1 MNVAVANSAELPF
14 KKFLVYSLSLHGAL
28 FLAIAISAWL
38 QIRGNEWSGTGGEL
52 GSAKVNLVASA
63 GIPMPK
69 EPIITDSKAF
79 DPTRSLYK
87 VDPPKL
93 PEPKLDA
100 TKIPKFEKE
109 KPLPPSHPS
118 KTFESK
124 TPPPDNAVNYGRG
137 GNPDIPTGS
146 SQTPGSSAGGAMLG
160 QGGGDFATRY
170 GWYIDAATRRIE
182 GNWDVLSLDPVA
194 RNSRTLHCAVT
205 FTINRDGS
213 LKNPHITEPS
223 GNLSWDNAALRAV
236 LSSSPL
242 PPLPGDYSGAY
253 VNATYDFPRSRR

>member
-1 MNVAVANSAELPF
+1 MNVAVANPVELPF
-14 KKFLVYSLSLHGAL
+14 KKFLVYSLTLHGGL
-28 FLAIAISAWL
+28 FLAILISAWL

-52 GSAKVNLVASA
+52 GSAKVSLVASA

-69 EPIITDSKAF
+69 EPIVTDSKAF

-124 TPPPDNAVNYGRG
+124 TPPPANAVPGKG
-137 GNPDIPTGS
+137 GNPDIPTGN
-146 SQTPGSSAGGAMLG
+146 SQTPGSSAGVAMLG
-160 QGGGDFATRY
+160 QGGGDFASRY
-170 GWYIDAATRRIE
+170 GWYIEAATRRIE

-205 FTINRDGS
+205 FTINRDGT
-213 LKNPHITEPS
+213 LKNPQITEPS